1 MKVFQEKVEAF
12 PSELDKAIKSAV
24 QEVKERLSVDFT
36 QKEKLLVKGFEGEI
50 NVLKTK
56 LMAFD
61 TLAKEQTKQIDKL
74 NSQQENAYEK
84 IQDIA
89 NKAVSGA
96 AERLQN
102 VAVRT
107 VSDKQS

>member
-1 MKVFQEKVEAF
+1 MVINAVK
-12 PSELDKAIKSAV
+12 IKTIKREGV
-24 QEVKERLSVDFT
+24 NCQLSK
-36 QKEKLLVKGFEGEI
+36 KEKLLVKGFEGEI